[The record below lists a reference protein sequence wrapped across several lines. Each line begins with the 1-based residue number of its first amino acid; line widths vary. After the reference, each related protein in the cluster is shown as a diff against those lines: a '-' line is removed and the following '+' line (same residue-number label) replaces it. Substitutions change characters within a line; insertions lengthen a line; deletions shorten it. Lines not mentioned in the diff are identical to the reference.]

1 MPASPELSTHV
12 EVGLVFVSVAVAI
25 LGSYAAL
32 DLTGRSADATGLTR
46 RLLIAAGGVMM
57 GLGIWSMHFIG
68 MLALRMDMRV
78 SYDYPL
84 VVLSLL
90 VAVAG
95 ASMSLAVVTR
105 PHVSRRGTV
114 IAGLFMGLAT
124 AAMHYIGME
133 SMQMAAV
140 IHWRVLLVLASIAV
154 GVLASLAALWILVRI
169 SLSSAGFSFARRAA
183 AAVLLGFGV
192 AGLHYTA
199 MAASTF
205 APALSATSAHSGL
218 STDALVV
225 VLVLGAAAML
235 GALIYGS
242 AFDQRRAALAFDLMT
257 AANLAREL
265 CRVGDTGARICQAV
279 RDIASSDHALLA
291 QTDESGARRI
301 TASSAASGDSDELA
315 ADILESQSDTGSQ
328 RVPAE
333 VLSALSGPG
342 EISPGLHR
350 LREGATVLY
359 EPLTIAG
366 REIGVLALVW
376 HGSLSRLP
384 DRTATLVKMLAAEGA
399 VAVDRD
405 SLIDKLER
413 LSRLDPLTGLLNRR
427 VFSEELDR
435 EIAAATRHR
444 RPLSLVLLDL
454 DFFKRYNDAH
464 GHQAGDRLL
473 ATAANAWSAL
483 LREID
488 LVARYGGEEFVV
500 ILPDCGLDDAVATAD
515 RLREA
520 TPGGATCSAGVAT
533 LEAGDSTDE
542 LVGRADRALY
552 EAKASG
558 RNRTCA
564 GRSAAVTDTRGPT
577 YAGHSEPIVATP

>member
-1 MPASPELSTHV
+1 MPASSEISSHV
-12 EVGLVFVSVAVAI
+12 YAGLVFVSVAVAI

-32 DLTGRSADATGLTR
+32 DLTGRSADATGLGK
-46 RLLIAAGGVMM
+46 RLLIAAGGVIM

-84 VVLSLL
+84 VALSLL

-105 PHVSRRGTV
+105 PHVSRRGIV
-114 IAGLFMGLAT
+114 VAGLFMGLAT
-124 AAMHYIGME
+124 AAMHYIGMDA
-133 SMQMAAV
+133 MQMSAV
-140 IHWRVLLVLASIAV
+140 IHWRAILVLASITV
-154 GVLASLAALWILVRI
+154 GVLASLTALWILVRV
-169 SLSSAGFSFARRAA
+169 SLSSAGFGFARRAA

-205 APALSATSAHSGL
+205 TPALSATSAHSGL

-279 RDIASSDHALLA
+279 RDIASSDYAMLA
-291 QTDESGARRI
+291 QTADDGARKI
-301 TASSAASGDSDELA
+301 TASAGVSGETDALP
-315 ADILESQSDTGSQ
+315 DIPGSQAQRGSQ

-342 EISPGLHR
+342 EISPGLHG
-350 LREGATVLY
+350 LGQDATVLY
-359 EPLTIAG
+359 EPLMIAG

-376 HGSLSRLP
+376 RGELTRLP
-384 DRTATLVKMLAAEGA
+384 ERTATLVKMLAAEGA

-405 SLIDKLER
+405 SLIHKLER
-413 LSRLDPLTGLLNRR
+413 LSRLDSLTGLLNRR

-435 EIAAATRHR
+435 EIAAATRHG
-444 RPLSLVLLDL
+444 RPLSVVLLDL

-473 ATAANAWSAL
+473 AAAAVAWTAL
-483 LREID
+483 LREFD

-520 TPGGATCSAGVAT
+520 TPGGTTCSAGVAT
-533 LEAGDSTDE
+533 LEAGDSTDQLIE
-542 LVGRADRALY
+542 RADRALY

-564 GRSAAVTDTRGPT
+564 GRSAAVAAAPGPA
-577 YAGHSEPIVATP
+577 YAGHPEPIVTTP